1 MPADPRL
8 GSSGFDRRH
17 HRPEPG
23 AKGGDAA
30 SVHPNP
36 KEMPC
41 RDSLIIA
48 STRTTPH
55 STSRTPDTGLARQIP
70 HGYRWLGDHLI
81 RAVCATPVLT
91 AEGANRTSPGTKRQR
106 FSEALGECGEAAAVA
121 ELVER
126 LSLVGGDG
134 AALVLARADHTAA
147 LLKGLVKKF
156 A

>member
-1 MPADPRL
+1 M
-8 GSSGFDRRH
+8 
-17 HRPEPG
+17 
-23 AKGGDAA
+23 
-30 SVHPNP
+30 
-36 KEMPC
+36 
-41 RDSLIIA
+41 
-48 STRTTPH
+48 
-55 STSRTPDTGLARQIP
+55 
-70 HGYRWLGDHLI
+70 
-81 RAVCATPVLT
+81 LT

-147 LLKGLVKKF
+147 LLKGLVNKF

>member
-1 MPADPRL
+1 MPRFA
-8 GSSGFDRRH
+8 H
-17 HRPEPG
+17 HRL
-23 AKGGDAA
+23 DAYHA
-30 SVHPNP
+30 ALDLADAGH
-36 KEMPC
+36 
-41 RDSLIIA
+41 R
-48 STRTTPH
+48 
-55 STSRTPDTGLARQIP
+55 LARQIP

-106 FSEALGECGEAAAVA
+106 FSEVLGECGEAAAVA